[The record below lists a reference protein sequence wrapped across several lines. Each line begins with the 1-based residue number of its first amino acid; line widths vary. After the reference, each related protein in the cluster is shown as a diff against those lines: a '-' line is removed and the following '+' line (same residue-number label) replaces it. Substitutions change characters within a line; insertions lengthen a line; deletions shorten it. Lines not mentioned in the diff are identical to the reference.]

1 LVEGT
6 GLPVYPKV
14 GARFIELGYSG
25 ADESAPY
32 PKSHCGNLNL
42 HLVPVFSIGQSVN
55 WSIGKLTNE

>member
-1 LVEGT
+1 MVEGT

-25 ADESAPY
+25 ADSSAPY

-42 HLVPVFSIGQSVN
+42 HLVPVFSIGQLVN
-55 WSIGKLTNE
+55 